1 MKTFM
6 KTVAVGALVV
16 GAFCFG
22 KAVAEFPELQ
32 ASKRNLM
39 EAKNHLNKAAKEFG
53 GHRAKAADAVDKA
66 IEEVDKAILYGD
78 KN

>member
-1 MKTFM
+1 MRT
-6 KTVAVGALVV
+6 TVKVIAICAIII

-22 KAVAEFPELQ
+22 RTSAEFPELQ
-32 ASKRNLM
+32 AAKRNLI

-53 GHRAKAADAVDKA
+53 GHRAKAADAADKA